1 MAITV
6 KNLMELPSLQDFRLT
21 AGRSGLENVVE
32 KTGIVDY
39 EFVDGFPIDEELAFE
54 RNSFVISS
62 LLFAKDDEDA
72 LLRAVRSLSKYGVS
86 ALGIKTVFYKEIPE
100 PVKAAANEEG
110 FPIFL
115 FDKAYFEDVIADL
128 RQAIQSDQL
137 LGFERERLLRLYR
150 EELSPKEVKRLGFEL
165 HPTLRRWTKAYYCG
179 SERSYSDWELSRILS
194 GFAKNAARKQET
206 AAFYFESGFLFLVS
220 ADSEDA
226 ARFELQFAD
235 ALHFA
240 GFSPG
245 DFIIGESSAHLME
258 TELHLAIREAVCAQ
272 RGAVLK
278 GRSQMSVREL
288 GVLRVLLWR
297 DNDSVLK
304 RYAGEYLKP
313 ISGPE
318 QEGNAEFLNTATF
331 YVRTGGS
338 IPETAKLLFVH
349 DNTVRYRIGRIRERL
364 NPGAGDYEFFQNLSA
379 AIWITLAE
387 QKGFL

>member
-6 KNLMELPSLQDFRLT
+6 KNLMELPSLQEFRLT
-21 AGRSGLENVVE
+21 AGEAGLENVVE

-39 EFVDGFPIDEELAFE
+39 EFVDGFPIDEEVAFE

-62 LLFAKDDEDA
+62 LLFAKDDEEA
-72 LLRAVRSLSKYGVS
+72 LLRAVRSLCKYGVS
-86 ALGIKTVFYKEIPE
+86 ALGIKTVFYKEVPE
-100 PVKAAANEEG
+100 IVKAAADEEG

-115 FDKAYFEDVIADL
+115 FDKAFFEDVIAEL
-128 RQAIQSDQL
+128 RHAIQSDQL
-137 LGFERERLLRLYR
+137 LGFERERLMRLYR
-150 EELSPKEVKRLGFEL
+150 EELSPKEVKQLGFEL
-165 HPTLRRWTKAYYCG
+165 HPTLRRWVKAYYCG
-179 SERSYSDWELSRILS
+179 SERSYSDWDLSRILS
-194 GFAKNAARKQET
+194 GFARNTARKQET

-220 ADSEDA
+220 EESGEAG
-226 ARFELQFAD
+226 RFELQFAD
-235 ALHFA
+235 ALHYA
-240 GFSPG
+240 GLAAE
-245 DFIIGESSAHLME
+245 DFVIGESGTHLME
-258 TELHLAIREAVCAQ
+258 TELHLSIREAVCAQ

-278 GRSQMSVREL
+278 EVPKLGIPEL
-288 GVLRVLLWR
+288 GVLRVLLWK

-304 RYAGEYLKP
+304 RYASEYLKP
-313 ISGPE
+313 ISGSE
-318 QEGNAEFLNTATF
+318 QDGNAEFLNTAIF

-379 AIWITLAE
+379 AVWITLAE